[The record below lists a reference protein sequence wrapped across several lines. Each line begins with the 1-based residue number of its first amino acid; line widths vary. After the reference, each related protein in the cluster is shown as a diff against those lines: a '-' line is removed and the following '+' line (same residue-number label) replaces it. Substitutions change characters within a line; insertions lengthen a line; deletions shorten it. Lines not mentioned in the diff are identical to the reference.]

1 MTEQTEFRRPA
12 APKLVRLI
20 RVILYVQA
28 AATLLGLAITVMTI
42 VERFDHNQDVD
53 PLAYLSIGV
62 GLLAGIALLACAV
75 RVGAGPSWIR
85 PLALT
90 AEAVVILIGLINVV
104 SGFLQGAG
112 AIALGV
118 GVVVLLFRP
127 EVEDWLTERRS
138 PF

>member
-1 MTEQTEFRRPA
+1 MTEQTESRRPV
-12 APKLVRLI
+12 APKQVRVI

-28 AATLLGLAITVMTI
+28 VATLLGLAITVMTI

-53 PLAYLSIGV
+53 PLAYLSIAV
-62 GLLAGIALLACAV
+62 SLFAAIALLACAV
-75 RVGAGPSWIR
+75 RVAAGPSWVR
-85 PLALT
+85 PLTLT
-90 AEAVVILIGLINVV
+90 AEAVVILIGLINVI
-104 SGFLQGAG
+104 SGFVQGVG

-127 EVEDWLTERRS
+127 EVEEWLTERSS

>member
-1 MTEQTEFRRPA
+1 MTEQTRSRRPV
-12 APKLVRLI
+12 APKQVRLI

-28 AATLLGLAITVMTI
+28 AATLLGPAITVLTV

-53 PLAYLSIGV
+53 PLAYLSV
-62 GLLAGIALLACAV
+62 AVSLLAGIALLVCAV
-75 RVGAGPSWIR
+75 RVAAGPSWVR

-90 AEAVVILIGLINVV
+90 AEAVVILIGPINVI
-104 SGFLQGAG
+104 SGFPQEPGAM
-112 AIALGV
+112 ALGV

-127 EVEDWLTERRS
+127 EVEEWLIERRS